1 MIEQFSLNIYKIKVR
16 GQNVCSIFNL
26 VDYLKKK
33 KERQNEQYLFC
44 PNTFIC
50 PFNINTMKHT
60 IFILKFEKK
69 NMRAKRPTFKYKR
82 YKVYGC

>member
-33 KERQNEQYLFC
+33 NTERQNEQYLFR

-50 PFNINTMKHT
+50 PFNISTMKHT
-60 IFILKFEKK
+60 IFIENLKKK
-69 NMRAKRPTFKYKR
+69 I
-82 YKVYGC
+82 

>member
-1 MIEQFSLNIYKIKVR
+1 M
-16 GQNVCSIFNL
+16 CSIFNL

-33 KERQNEQYLFC
+33 HTETWQNEQYLFR
-44 PNTFIC
+44 PNTLIC

-60 IFILKFEKK
+60 IFIENLKKD
-69 NMRAKRPTFKYKR
+69 MRAKRPTFKYKG

>member
-26 VDYLKKK
+26 VDNLKKK
-33 KERQNEQYLFC
+33 NTERQNEQYLFRS
-44 PNTFIC
+44 NTFIC

-60 IFILKFEKK
+60 IFIENL
-69 NMRAKRPTFKYKR
+69 
-82 YKVYGC
+82 